1 MNDAVIITFLI
12 NFVIKYENNNIISG
26 TRGNDAYGMHR
37 QKAREKRSRK
47 DRHHTCMVMQIK
59 KCAKLYTAEY
69 QVHKIVTHDDQVK
82 LKGSFLQQKFDFSV
96 PLTTRKIAIPIDAT
110 LKAYIDFGN
119 FSEKNVRRNGDK
131 IEIILPDPK
140 VELTGSRIDHN
151 EIKKHV
157 SLIRSNFSDAEMA
170 NYEKQ
175 GRAAIISSIPRL
187 GILDMAKESAAH
199 ALIPMITKMGYKEE
213 NITITFRKKFTDID
227 LPMILENNTIENGR
241 IQ

>member
-1 MNDAVIITFLI
+1 M
-12 NFVIKYENNNIISG
+12 
-26 TRGNDAYGMHR
+26 
-37 QKAREKRSRK
+37 
-47 DRHHTCMVMQIK
+47 
-59 KCAKLYTAEY
+59 
-69 QVHKIVTHDDQVK
+69 K
-82 LKGSFLQQKFDFSV
+82 LKGSFLQQKFNFSV
-96 PLTTRKIAIPIDAT
+96 PLTTRKIAIPMDAT

-119 FSEKNVRRNGDK
+119 FSEKNVRRSGDK

-157 SLIRSNFSDAEMA
+157 SLIRSNFSDEEMA

-213 NITITFRKKFTDID
+213 NITITFRKKFTDSD
-227 LPMILENNTIENGR
+227 LPMILENNNVENGST
-241 IQ
+241 QQ